1 VTKGL
6 IRVGHK
12 GADGIVA
19 GNTAAS
25 FDAALAAGVEMI
37 EFDVLSANVDGSG
50 DLFVAHDYD
59 RLATGE
65 APRLAD
71 ALGHLKTAAFD
82 GVLLDVDLKL
92 PGYELRTLAALRC
105 AGLLERSL
113 VSSMYRSSL
122 ALIRTA
128 APDVRLGW
136 SVPRVRRDY
145 TADPRTRALA
155 VGIGIAYRAAL
166 PSLAARAIRQ
176 GRCDA
181 LMAHWR
187 LVSPALVG
195 AIAAAGG
202 ELYVWTVDDAPEIG
216 RLRSLGVTG
225 VITNDPRLFALA

>member
-1 VTKGL
+1 VTPL
-6 IRVGHK
+6 LRVGHK
-12 GADGIVA
+12 GADGIVV

-25 FDAALAAGVEMI
+25 FDAAIAAGVEMI
-37 EFDVLSANVDGSG
+37 EFDVLSANVDGTG
-50 DLFVAHDYD
+50 ELFVAHDYD

-65 APRLAD
+65 APRLVD
-71 ALGHLKTAAFD
+71 ALEHLRQDPFAD
-82 GVLLDVDLKL
+82 VLLDVDLKL
-92 PGYELRTLAALRC
+92 PGYELRTLDALRQ

-113 VSSMYRSSL
+113 VSTMYRSSL
-122 ALIRTA
+122 GLIRAA
-128 APDVRLGW
+128 APTVRLGW

-155 VGIGIAYRAAL
+155 VGIGIGYRAAL
-166 PSLAARAIRQ
+166 PYVAARAIAR

-187 LVSPALVG
+187 LVSPELVR
-195 AIAAAGG
+195 AIAATGG

-216 RLRSLGVTG
+216 RLRRLGVTG

>member
-1 VTKGL
+1 MTSL
-6 IRVGHK
+6 LRVGHK

-37 EFDVLSANVDGSG
+37 EFDVLSANVDGTG

-59 RLATGE
+59 RLATGL
-65 APRLAD
+65 APRLDAALSHLRSAPFAD
-71 ALGHLKTAAFD
+71 
-82 GVLLDVDLKL
+82 VLLDVDLKL
-92 PGYELRTLAALRC
+92 PGYELRTLAALRA
-105 AGLLERSL
+105 AGLLDRSL
-113 VSSMYRSSL
+113 VSSMYRKSL
-122 ALIRTA
+122 ALIRA
-128 APDVRLGW
+128 ADPSVRLGW

-155 VGIGIAYRAAL
+155 VGIGIGYRAAL
-166 PSLAARAIRQ
+166 PQLAARAIRS

-187 LVSPALVG
+187 LVSPALVA

-216 RLRSLGVTG
+216 RLTRLGVTG
-225 VITNDPRLFALA
+225 VITNDPRLFALT